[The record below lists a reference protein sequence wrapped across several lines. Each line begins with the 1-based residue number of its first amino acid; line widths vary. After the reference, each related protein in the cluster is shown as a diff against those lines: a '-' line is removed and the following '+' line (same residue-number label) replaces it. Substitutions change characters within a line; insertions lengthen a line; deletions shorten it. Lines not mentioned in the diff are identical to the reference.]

1 MRQQKSNESDF
12 FFMELSDVH
21 LSPPFTIG
29 QTVQISTYN
38 VTLIVT
44 RYCTCHA
51 PYMLHPSHPG
61 AGDSRDKR
69 GLHSF
74 SFGNKTIDSEVLGC
88 LYNHPGNPR
97 TSFRT
102 TSPNHRFATQSRVDD
117 V

>member
-1 MRQQKSNESDF
+1 MPHQ
-12 FFMELSDVH
+12 
-21 LSPPFTIG
+21 
-29 QTVQISTYN
+29 
-38 VTLIVT
+38 
-44 RYCTCHA
+44 
-51 PYMLHPSHPG
+51 SHPW

-88 LYNHPGNPR
+88 LYNHPGKAR

-102 TSPNHRFATQSRVDD
+102 TSPNDRFATQSRVDD